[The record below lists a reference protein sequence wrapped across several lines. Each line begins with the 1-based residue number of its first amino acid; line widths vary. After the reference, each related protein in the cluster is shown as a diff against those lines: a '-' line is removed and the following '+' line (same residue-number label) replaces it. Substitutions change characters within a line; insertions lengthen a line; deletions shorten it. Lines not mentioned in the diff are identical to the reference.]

1 MVLLLVA
8 CSGSAS
14 RDDEDREEPEEV
26 SVVPPPSDGGSE
38 GSDTT
43 DTPPDVSG
51 GMDGANGLSRM
62 IRELDRVIERADAFI
77 LRAGLGADAASSSQ
91 PLDVLEARL
100 RSVRARL
107 AEMRGGDAGP

>member
-26 SVVPPPSDGGSE
+26 SAAPPPIDGGSE

-43 DTPPDVSG
+43 DTADTPPDASG
-51 GMDGANGLSRM
+51 RMDTANGLRRM
-62 IRELDRVIERADAFI
+62 IRELDRVVEHADARI
-77 LRAGLGADAASSSQ
+77 LRTGLGADAASSSQ
-91 PLDVLEARL
+91 SLDVLGARL

-107 AEMRGGDAGP
+107 AEIRGRE